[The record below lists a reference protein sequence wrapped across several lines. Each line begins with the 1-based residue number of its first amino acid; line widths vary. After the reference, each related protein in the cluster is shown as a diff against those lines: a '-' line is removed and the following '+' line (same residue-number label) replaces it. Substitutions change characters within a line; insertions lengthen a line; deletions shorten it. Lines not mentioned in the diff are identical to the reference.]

1 MFFHLSLALLV
12 SFLSFVSCDIT
23 EEDCLFPIN
32 KIIEE
37 NCKLGNDSRDWDVN
51 ADGDPSIQGYSDPF
65 SVNVGQEIRFKI
77 KTDSK
82 VSSNVQENIYD

>member
-1 MFFHLSLALLV
+1 MFFHPSLTLLV
-12 SFLSFVSCDIT
+12 SFLSIVTCDIA
-23 EEDCLFPIN
+23 EDDCVNPIN

-37 NCKLGNDSRDWDVN
+37 NCRYGNDSRDWDVN

-65 SVNVGQEIRFKI
+65 SVNLGQEIRFKI

-82 VSSNVQENIYD
+82 V